1 MGESGGGV
9 GRESWILLRHAFDDV
24 GLRVALVHQSAG
36 SPGDGDGVRS
46 VLIGDTGVVEGAEK
60 GRIGTRRVSLRRGGR
75 PMTAAKLQ
83 ALQAVA
89 STHPRANRH
98 HNHDHCLNSG

>member
-1 MGESGGGV
+1 
-9 GRESWILLRHAFDDV
+9 LRHAFADV

-60 GRIGTRRVSLRRGGR
+60 GRIGTRRVSLRRVAR
-75 PMTAAKLQ
+75 PMTAAKL
-83 ALQAVA
+83 A
-89 STHPRANRH
+89 STTSSRIDPSS
-98 HNHDHCLNSG
+98 CNSAP